1 VVEGNLF
8 GMEEGAQD
16 IRLVSQHGDEPAPSE
31 EGPRGLGLSDD
42 DLDSA
47 RQLAEFHRMLAAE
60 LTPHSQ
66 IRGLVLRCAGHWSRL
81 GAIPR
86 NGLAEVE
93 RRDRSK

>member
-1 VVEGNLF
+1 
-8 GMEEGAQD
+8 MEEGAQD
-16 IRLVSQHGDEPAPSE
+16 IRLVSHHGDEPAADE
-31 EGPRGLGLSDD
+31 KDARGSGLSDA
-42 DLDSA
+42 DLDTA

-93 RRDRSK
+93 RRERS

>member
-1 VVEGNLF
+1 
-8 GMEEGAQD
+8 MEEGAHD
-16 IRLVSQHGDEPAPSE
+16 IGRVS
-31 EGPRGLGLSDD
+31 PRSGLELTEA
-42 DLDSA
+42 DLDAA

-93 RRDRSK
+93 RRDRP

>member
-1 VVEGNLF
+1 
-8 GMEEGAQD
+8 MEDGAQD
-16 IRLVSQHGDEPAPSE
+16 IRYVSQSGAGSPPREEEPT
-31 EGPRGLGLSDD
+31 GLGLSDA
-42 DLDSA
+42 DLEA
-47 RQLAEFHRMLAAE
+47 AAQLAEFHRMLAAE

-93 RRDRSK
+93 RRNRG